1 MGWNSDDY
9 PITNGGGHPTDEQQK
24 EVFSRNLKR
33 ILAKEG
39 KTQKEVADAIG
50 VSPQAINTWIQKIS
64 LPRMGKVQALA
75 DYLRISKSDLIEDF
89 SGSSI
94 SIDQSYN
101 SGNVSN
107 SISDKSSTVNNY
119 YSSAEKCQSKQ
130 EITTNSKIYFFTLLD
145 TLKEMTDGE
154 ILEMIEYAKYLL
166 SKRKE

>member
-1 MGWNSDDY
+1 MDTKNKSA
-9 PITNGGGHPTDEQQK
+9 TNGK
-24 EVFSRNLKR
+24 S
-33 ILAKEG
+33 
-39 KTQKEVADAIG
+39 
-50 VSPQAINTWIQKIS
+50 
-64 LPRMGKVQALA
+64 A

-130 EITTNSKIYFFTLLD
+130 EITANSKTHFFTLLD
-145 TLKEMTDGE
+145 NLKEMTDGE
-154 ILEMIEYAKYLL
+154 ILEMLQYAKYLL